1 MKYEKIQAPKGVREY
16 LPPESSAFEWVRAQ
30 LIAPAKLAGF
40 ELMELPVFEDTNLF
54 SRGVGEST
62 DVVSKEMYT
71 FEDRGG
77 RSITLRPEGTAGVMR
92 AVIEQNLDRG
102 QLPVKVWY
110 SGQFFRAERPQ
121 AGRYRQFYQVGIEAI
136 GLDDPAIDAEVIAIA
151 DQGFKNL
158 GLRNYRLEITSLGDA
173 ESRTAHRVDLQ
184 AFIAG
189 LDLDEATA
197 QRAAINP
204 LRLFDDKRTEMQEAM
219 SKAPLLLDYLS
230 EASRQNFEDVK
241 RYLVA
246 MGINFVVN
254 PRMVRGL
261 DYYTGTTFEF
271 VHSDLGAQSGI
282 GGGGRYDGL
291 MEILGG
297 QSLSGIG
304 FGLGVD
310 RALLA
315 AIAENSLPSEAFTSD
330 LFLIPLGDSA
340 MEKSLSLAQDLRSG
354 GIQVEIAFGDRALK
368 GAMKAA
374 DKSGARYVVVLGDS
388 EMASQTVDLKRMSD
402 GVVTSVK
409 IAQLQDQL
417 RQALSL

>member
-1 MKYEKIQAPKGVREY
+1 MKYEKIQAPKGVSEY
-16 LPPESSAFEWVRAQ
+16 APPLSAAFEWVRES
-30 LIAPAKLAGF
+30 LIAPAKLAGYQ
-40 ELMELPVFEDTNLF
+40 LMELPVFEDTALF

-92 AVIEQNLDRG
+92 AVIEKGLDRG

-151 DQGFKNL
+151 DQGFKSL
-158 GLRNYRLEITSLGDA
+158 GLRRYRLEITSLGDGK
-173 ESRTAHRVDLQ
+173 SRAAHRVDLLKY
-184 AFIAG
+184 IEKI
-189 LDLDEATA
+189 DLDEPTRA
-197 QRAAINP
+197 RAAINP
-204 LRLFDDKRTEMQEAM
+204 LRLFDDKRPEIKAAMQG
-219 SKAPLLLDYLS
+219 APLLLDYLS
-230 EASRQNFEDVK
+230 AESLANFNQVK
-241 RYLVA
+241 KYLDLL
-246 MGINFVVN
+246 GIKYVVN

-271 VHSDLGAQSGI
+271 IHEDLGAQSGI

-315 AIAENSLPSEAFTSD
+315 AQAEGVISEDQFTSD
-330 LFLIPLGDSA
+330 LFIIPLG
-340 MEKSLSLAQDLRSG
+340 EEQKSVALTLATTLRSAG
-354 GIQVEIAFGDRALK
+354 VRTEIAFGDRALK

-374 DKSGARYVVVLGDS
+374 DKSGSRYVVIIGEDEV
-388 EMASQTVDLKRMSD
+388 ASGVVELKRMSD
-402 GVVTSVK
+402 GSLTSVK
-409 IAQLQDQL
+409 ISELQK
-417 RQALSL
+417 ALAGAL

>member
-1 MKYEKIQAPKGVREY
+1 MKYEKIQAPKGVSEY
-16 LPPESSAFEWVRAQ
+16 APPLSAAFEWVRES
-30 LIAPAKLAGF
+30 LIAPAKLAGYQ
-40 ELMELPVFEDTNLF
+40 LIELPVFEDTALF

-92 AVIEQNLDRG
+92 AVIENGLDRG

-151 DQGFKNL
+151 DQGFKSI

-173 ESRTAHRVDLQ
+173 NSRAAHRVDLLKY
-184 AFIAG
+184 IEK
-189 LDLDEATA
+189 LDLDEATRD
-197 QRAAINP
+197 RAAINP
-204 LRLFDDKRTEMQEAM
+204 LRLFDDKRPEMKTAM
-219 SKAPLLLDYLS
+219 QGAPLLLDYLS
-230 EASRQNFEDVK
+230 AESLANFTQVK
-241 RYLVA
+241 KYLDQL
-246 MGINFVVN
+246 GISYQVN

-271 VHSDLGAQSGI
+271 IHEDLGAQSGI

-315 AIAENSLPSEAFTSD
+315 AQAEGVISDDQFTSD
-330 LFLIPLGDSA
+330 LFIIPLG
-340 MEKSLSLAQDLRSG
+340 EEQKSVALSLAAELRG
-354 GIQVEIAFGDRALK
+354 VGIRTEIAFGDRALK
-368 GAMKAA
+368 GSMKAA
-374 DKSGARYVVVLGDS
+374 DKSGSRYVVIIGGDEVVS
-388 EMASQTVDLKRMSD
+388 GIVELKRMSD
-402 GVVTSVK
+402 GTITSVK
-409 IAQLQDQL
+409 ISELQK
-417 RQALSL
+417 ALLGVI